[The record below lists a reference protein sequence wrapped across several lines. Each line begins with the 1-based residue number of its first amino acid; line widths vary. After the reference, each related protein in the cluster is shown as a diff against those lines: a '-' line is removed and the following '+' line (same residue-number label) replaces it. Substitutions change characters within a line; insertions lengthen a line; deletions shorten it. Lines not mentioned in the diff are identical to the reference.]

1 VERIENLTGAVRDLR
16 SEGMALRREMRRRT
30 NVLGWAFAG
39 GGVMLVCCLAAA
51 YTVSLNNQR
60 AIEEANRKW
69 CPMVGLLIPKPGQA
83 PATTERGRELV
94 ASAQKLYTSFG
105 CGVAH

>member
-1 VERIENLTGAVRDLR
+1 
-16 SEGMALRREMRRRT
+16 
-30 NVLGWAFAG
+30 
-39 GGVMLVCCLAAA
+39 
-51 YTVSLNNQR
+51 
-60 AIEEANRKW
+60 
-69 CPMVGLLIPKPGQA
+69 VGLLIPKPGQA